1 MRTISDEKLL
11 FMEIVSSVVVF
22 FIIWWT
28 VLFIVLPFGV
38 KTDPTPERGCEV
50 GAPLKA
56 HIGKKLAITTLIS
69 IPLWFLAK
77 YLIAKNIIGV

>member
-11 FMEIVSSVVVF
+11 FMEVVSSVVVF

-28 VLFIVLPFGV
+28 VLFVVLPFGI
-38 KTDPTPERGCEV
+38 KPDPNPEKGCEV

-56 HIGKKLAITTLIS
+56 QIGKKLIITTLIS

-77 YLIAKNIIGV
+77 YLIAQNIIGV